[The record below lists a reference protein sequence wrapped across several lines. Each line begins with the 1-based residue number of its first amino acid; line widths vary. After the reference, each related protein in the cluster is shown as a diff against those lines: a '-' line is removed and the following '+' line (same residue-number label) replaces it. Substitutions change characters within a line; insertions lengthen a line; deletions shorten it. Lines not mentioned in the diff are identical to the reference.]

1 MNRYNHPAAEPLL
14 IRAIAADPG
23 YCEAHARLAIV
34 LVIKFR
40 IDCER
45 NHLTRAKTHAEQAL
59 VLDSTNDLAHLAMAH
74 VCTYSKQFELAGAHY
89 ERSLLLNPNNPRS
102 ATMHSSWL
110 TYVGRPNEAL
120 QRLDDTVRYDPFPTS
135 WYWSIRGVTLFQL
148 RRYNDAIEAFNNMPI
163 QHAWDHAY
171 LAAAYAHVGLLDDA
185 HRQLAAYRAAKP
197 TITLVDFVSL
207 QPYKD
212 QLPLDHLIEGL
223 RKAGLRE

>member
-1 MNRYNHPAAEPLL
+1 
-14 IRAIAADPG
+14 
-23 YCEAHARLAIV
+23 
-34 LVIKFR
+34 
-40 IDCER
+40 
-45 NHLTRAKTHAEQAL
+45 
-59 VLDSTNDLAHLAMAH
+59 
-74 VCTYSKQFELAGAHY
+74 
-89 ERSLLLNPNNPRS
+89 
-102 ATMHSSWL
+102 MHSSWL

-120 QRLDDTVRYDPFPTS
+120 QRLHDTVRYDPFPTS

-148 RRYNDAIEAFNNMPI
+148 RRYNDAIEALNNMPI

-212 QLPLDHLIEGL
+212 QLPLDHFIEGL